1 MAITS
6 IDILK
11 EAIEVQEAKAKDYQS
26 NGVQREDY
34 FPFGVES
41 YLQMIHIKV
50 MRLRSTATN
59 DSTNFESAK
68 DSAVDLINYAS
79 FLAEYLERQNEL
91 GNALSEF
98 NSKYPTEWPDKSLE
112 EWFDAIDIWGDPID

>member
-11 EAIEVQEAKAKDYQS
+11 EAIEVQEAKAKDYQA

-79 FLAEYLERQNEL
+79 FLAEYLEKQNEL
-91 GNALSEF
+91 GDELSVDDRQDHQRRPDP
-98 NSKYPTEWPDKSLE
+98 SDAEWSRP
-112 EWFDAIDIWGDPID
+112 IDIWGNPAD